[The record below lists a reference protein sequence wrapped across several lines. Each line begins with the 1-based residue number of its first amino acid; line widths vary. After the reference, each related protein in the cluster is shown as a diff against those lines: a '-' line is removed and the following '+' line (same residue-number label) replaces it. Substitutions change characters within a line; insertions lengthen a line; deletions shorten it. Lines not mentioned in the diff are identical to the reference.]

1 MSTWRCRDGR
11 RSPGSRPRLRAKAA
25 ALPSV
30 SSMDDEVEHR
40 GGRPPRQFSAEERNQ
55 AEVLSGIGLPHRQI
69 AVLIGCD
76 EKTLRK
82 HLGEEL
88 TRGDAKATAKIAQ
101 CLFSKAMNGDTACL
115 IFWMKVRAG
124 WSEGVIQEHT
134 GGESPVRFELNVI
147 DRPAAETREQWLAR
161 RQREL

>member
-1 MSTWRCRDGR
+1 MN
-11 RSPGSRPRLRAKAA
+11 
-25 ALPSV
+25 
-30 SSMDDEVEHR
+30 DDAEHR
-40 GGRPPRQFSAEERNQ
+40 GGQRPREFTAEERNQ

-69 AVLIGCD
+69 AVLLACD

-101 CLFSKAMNGDTACL
+101 SLFSKAMSGDTASM

-124 WSEGVIQEHT
+124 WSERVGQEHSGA
-134 GGESPVRFELNVI
+134 GGNGPMCLNVRFV
-147 DRPAAETREQWLAR
+147 DRLPSETREKWLAR
-161 RQREL
+161 RERELDQNRRVLDAPAG

>member
-1 MSTWRCRDGR
+1 MSED
-11 RSPGSRPRLRAKAA
+11 
-25 ALPSV
+25 
-30 SSMDDEVEHR
+30 VEHR
-40 GGRPPRQFSAEERNQ
+40 SGRPPRVFTAEERNQ

-101 CLFSKAMNGDTACL
+101 CLFSKAMSGDTASL

-124 WSEGVIQEHT
+124 WSERVVQEHT
-134 GGESPVRFELNVI
+134 GAGGDGPVCLNVKFV
-147 DRPAAETREQWLAR
+147 DRPPGETREQWVSR
-161 RQREL
+161 RERELGQTRRLLDVPAGTAD

>member
-1 MSTWRCRDGR
+1 MIEE
-11 RSPGSRPRLRAKAA
+11 RSN
-25 ALPSV
+25 
-30 SSMDDEVEHR
+30 
-40 GGRPPRQFSAEERNQ
+40 GRPPRQFTAEERNQ

-82 HLGEEL
+82 HLGDEL

-101 CLFSKAMNGDTACL
+101 SLFSKAINGDTASM

-124 WSEGVIQEHT
+124 WSERVVQEHT
-134 GGESPVRFELNVI
+134 GVGGEGPVRLEVNVI
-147 DRPAAETREQWLAR
+147 DRPPAETREQWLER
-161 RQREL
+161 RRRELDQNRRLLDVPAGTGD

>member
-1 MSTWRCRDGR
+1 MSEECE
-11 RSPGSRPRLRAKAA
+11 PR
-25 ALPSV
+25 
-30 SSMDDEVEHR
+30 H
-40 GGRPPRQFSAEERNQ
+40 GRPPRQFTAEERNQ

-82 HLGEEL
+82 HLGQEL

-101 CLFSKAMNGDTACL
+101 CLFSKAMSGDTASM

-124 WSEGVIQEHT
+124 WSERVIQQHV
-134 GGESPVRFELNVI
+134 GDGENPLCLKVSFVA
-147 DRPAAETREQWLAR
+147 RPSAETGHQWLAGR
-161 RQREL
+161 ERELGQSRHMLDVPTGMAD

>member
-1 MSTWRCRDGR
+1 MS
-11 RSPGSRPRLRAKAA
+11 
-25 ALPSV
+25 
-30 SSMDDEVEHR
+30 DEPAR
-40 GGRPPRQFSAEERNQ
+40 TGGRPPREFTAEERNQ

-101 CLFSKAMNGDTACL
+101 CLFSKAMSGDTASM

-124 WSEGVIQEHT
+124 WSERVVQEHT
-134 GGESPVRFELNVI
+134 GFGGEGPVCVEVNVI
-147 DRPAAETREQWLAR
+147 DRPPSETREQWMAR
-161 RQREL
+161 RRRELDHMQRILDVPAGTAD

>member
-1 MSTWRCRDGR
+1 
-11 RSPGSRPRLRAKAA
+11 
-25 ALPSV
+25 
-30 SSMDDEVEHR
+30 MDDDLEHR
-40 GGRPPRQFSAEERNQ
+40 GGRPPRQFTAEERNQ

-101 CLFSKAMNGDTACL
+101 CLFGKAMSGDTASM
-115 IFWMKVRAG
+115 IFWMNVRAG
-124 WSEGVIQEHT
+124 WSERVVQEHT
-134 GGESPVRFELNVI
+134 GPGGGAPVSLNVRFV
-147 DRPAAETREQWLAR
+147 DRPPSETREQWVAR
-161 RQREL
+161 RQRELDQTQRLRDVPAGTGD

>member
-1 MSTWRCRDGR
+1 MN
-11 RSPGSRPRLRAKAA
+11 
-25 ALPSV
+25 
-30 SSMDDEVEHR
+30 DDAEHR
-40 GGRPPRQFSAEERNQ
+40 GGRPPREFTAEERNQ

-101 CLFSKAMNGDTACL
+101 CLFSKAMSGDTASM

-124 WSEGVIQEHT
+124 WSERVIQEHT
-134 GGESPVRFELNVI
+134 GEGGEGPVCIKVRFVN
-147 DRPAAETREQWLAR
+147 PPPPETNEQWLAR
-161 RQREL
+161 RQRELEQSGRLLHVPARTAD

>member
-1 MSTWRCRDGR
+1 MH
-11 RSPGSRPRLRAKAA
+11 
-25 ALPSV
+25 
-30 SSMDDEVEHR
+30 DDLEHR
-40 GGRPPRQFSAEERNQ
+40 GGRPPRQFTAEERNQ

-101 CLFSKAMNGDTACL
+101 CLFSKAMSGDTASM

-124 WSEGVIQEHT
+124 WSERVVQEHA
-134 GGESPVRFELNVI
+134 GSADGPVCLNVRFV
-147 DRPAAETREQWLAR
+147 DRPPSETREQWVAR
-161 RQREL
+161 RQRELDQTQRLLDVPAGTAE

>member
-1 MSTWRCRDGR
+1 MIEEPE
-11 RSPGSRPRLRAKAA
+11 RS
-25 ALPSV
+25 
-30 SSMDDEVEHR
+30 H
-40 GGRPPRQFSAEERNQ
+40 GRPPRQFTAEERNQ
-55 AEVLSGIGLPHRQI
+55 AEVLSGIGLAHRQI

-101 CLFSKAMNGDTACL
+101 SLFSKAMSGDTASM

-124 WSEGVIQEHT
+124 WSERVVQEHT
-134 GGESPVRFELNVI
+134 GAGGDGPMCLNVRFV
-147 DRPAAETREQWLAR
+147 DRPPSETREQWVAR
-161 RQREL
+161 RERELDQNRRVLDAPAGTAD

>member
-1 MSTWRCRDGR
+1 MN
-11 RSPGSRPRLRAKAA
+11 
-25 ALPSV
+25 
-30 SSMDDEVEHR
+30 DDVEHR
-40 GGRPPRQFSAEERNQ
+40 GGRPPREFTVEERNQ

-69 AVLIGCD
+69 AVLTGCD

-101 CLFSKAMNGDTACL
+101 CLFTKAMSGDTASM

-124 WSEGVIQEHT
+124 WSERMVQEHT
-134 GGESPVRFELNVI
+134 GAGGDGPMSIKVSFV
-147 DRPAAETREQWLAR
+147 DRPHAETREQWVAR
-161 RQREL
+161 RQRELEQSRRLLDVPAGTAD

>member
-1 MSTWRCRDGR
+1 MSDDPHR
-11 RSPGSRPRLRAKAA
+11 RYGPAA
-25 ALPSV
+25 R
-30 SSMDDEVEHR
+30 E
-40 GGRPPRQFSAEERNQ
+40 FTAEERNQ

-69 AVLIGCD
+69 AVLLACD

-101 CLFSKAMNGDTACL
+101 SLFSKAMSGDTASM

-124 WSEGVIQEHT
+124 WSERVVQEHT
-134 GGESPVRFELNVI
+134 GAGGRRAVPSNR
-147 DRPAAETREQWLAR
+147 RAATDGPGHVGLQHSA
-161 RQREL
+161 

>member
-1 MSTWRCRDGR
+1 
-11 RSPGSRPRLRAKAA
+11 
-25 ALPSV
+25 
-30 SSMDDEVEHR
+30 MDDEVEHR
-40 GGRPPRQFSAEERNQ
+40 GRPPRQFTAAERNQ

-69 AVLIGCD
+69 AILIGCD

-101 CLFSKAMNGDTACL
+101 CLFSKAMSGDTASL

-124 WSEGVIQEHT
+124 WSERVVQEHT
-134 GGESPVRFELNVI
+134 GADGEPMCLKVSFIN
-147 DRPAAETREQWLAR
+147 RPAPP
-161 RQREL
+161 QRELDASRRMLDAPAGTAD

>member
-1 MSTWRCRDGR
+1 
-11 RSPGSRPRLRAKAA
+11 
-25 ALPSV
+25 
-30 SSMDDEVEHR
+30 MDDDVEDR
-40 GGRPPRQFSAEERNQ
+40 GGRPPRQFTAEERNQ

-101 CLFSKAMNGDTACL
+101 CLFSKAMSGDTASM

-124 WSEGVIQEHT
+124 WKERVVQEHT
-134 GGESPVRFELNVI
+134 GAGGDGPVCVVVTAI
-147 DRPAAETREQWLAR
+147 DRPPVETREQWLER
-161 RQREL
+161 RHRELDHTRRLLDAPAGTAD

>member
-1 MSTWRCRDGR
+1 MSDEPHR
-11 RSPGSRPRLRAKAA
+11 RSGP
-25 ALPSV
+25 
-30 SSMDDEVEHR
+30 
-40 GGRPPRQFSAEERNQ
+40 PPREFTAEERNQ

-69 AVLIGCD
+69 AVLLACD

-101 CLFSKAMNGDTACL
+101 SLFSKAMSGDTASM

-124 WSEGVIQEHT
+124 WKERVVQEHT
-134 GGESPVRFELNVI
+134 GADGEPMCLKVSFVN
-147 DRPAAETREQWLAR
+147 RPASPERGLDASR
-161 RQREL
+161 RMLDAPAGTAD